1 MTMNKVNIYL
11 SIFLFSLILF
21 ASCEKSTETK
31 DLSTLTYYAEFE
43 MTGEEVMLIAQN
55 STYTE
60 PGCKAFENGAEMAVV
75 TEISGL
81 NSGATSM
88 NTAVSDLYTITYTA
102 TNSDGFS
109 ASVQRQVWVV
119 GEQNLTNSLA
129 GLYRSTVFRNG
140 SSGAQYTNME
150 YILIWKTA
158 DNQYQI
164 SDAIGGYYDMGR
176 GYGSGYR
183 STGLK
188 INVVDLAAN
197 SFTFNDP
204 VSVGT
209 FGGNVTVDAMTV
221 DAATNSIN
229 LITTWDS
236 GYTFDFT
243 LTQVEF

>member
-60 PGCKAFENGAEMAVV
+60 PGCKAFENGAEIAVV

-88 NTAVSDLYTITYTA
+88 NPAVSDLYTITYTA

-129 GLYRSTVFRNG
+129 GC
-140 SSGAQYTNME
+140 AQYTNME

>member
-1 MTMNKVNIYL
+1 MNKVNIYL

-60 PGCKAFENGAEMAVV
+60 PGCKAFENGAEIAVV

-88 NTAVSDLYTITYTA
+88 NPAVSDLYTITYTA

-129 GLYRSTVFRNG
+129 GC
-140 SSGAQYTNME
+140 AQYTNME